1 MHLNLFGT
9 RDWFCGRQ
17 YFHRPGLGGMVSGWF
32 KRIMFIEFVEQEA
45 ELMWQ
50 CKQRGVPVNTGEAS
64 FAGLLLA
71 SCCMAQFLTGHR
83 LVCVH
88 DLGVGTPALG
98 ENQSCSFQLLVAPR
112 VPCLVATSLQFLPLC
127 YWIFSSLCLLYV
139 LIFLDKIF
147 SLFLFII
154 YVAVSGLSCDIR
166 IFVAAQGLASCG
178 KWAQ

>member
-1 MHLNLFGT
+1 
-9 RDWFCGRQ
+9 
-17 YFHRPGLGGMVSGWF
+17 
-32 KRIMFIEFVEQEA
+32 MFIEFVEQEA

-112 VPCLVATSLQFLPLC
+112 VPCLVATSLQFLPFC